1 MRAAWLTLAFY
12 ATAAGSLSISR
23 KELFREIIRQ
33 LSPKHHKNAIGHGPV
48 LYDYED
54 YFDAPDFKEPL
65 CVAELVLAEDRR
77 ATCRPR
83 NQLVP
88 LPPGPPELLRF
99 PRLVELKRCEGAC
112 DHAGRQ
118 CWPTVKNSVNIKV
131 VRVNVTGGKTQVQC
145 AEEIMEEHAKCSC
158 KCPVKKHHCS
168 PNQVYKA
175 LECACICPDLQ
186 KQHQCEAMDRT
197 WDPEQCTCA
206 CQGGGQ
212 DCSTGYRFS
221 KQECRC
227 IPVEEHNF

>member
-23 KELFREIIRQ
+23 EELFREIFRQ

-54 YFDAPDFKEPL
+54 YFDAPDFEEPL

-158 KCPVKKHHCS
+158 KCPVKKLPLQPKPGVQGIGMRMPLS
-168 PNQVYKA
+168 RPTKA
-175 LECACICPDLQ
+175 APVRSNGSNLGPRTVHVCLPGRRAGLLHGLPLQ
-186 KQHQCEAMDRT
+186 QTRVQMHSC
-197 WDPEQCTCA
+197 
-206 CQGGGQ
+206 
-212 DCSTGYRFS
+212 
-221 KQECRC
+221 
-227 IPVEEHNF
+227 

>member
-54 YFDAPDFKEPL
+54 YFDAPDYEEPL

-131 VRVNVTGGKTQVQC
+131 VRVNVTGGQDTGSV
-145 AEEIMEEHAKCSC
+145 
-158 KCPVKKHHCS
+158 

-175 LECACICPDLQ
+175 LECACLCPDLQ

-197 WDPEQCTCA
+197 WDPEQCTCD

-212 DCSTGYRFS
+212 DCSTGYHFS

-227 IPVEEHNF
+227 IPVEEHIF